1 MHPAAIGPF
10 QIERELGRGGMGEV
24 YLARDTRLDRQVAI
38 KALPAH
44 LSQDPDRLAR
54 FQREAK
60 VLASLNHPGIGA
72 IYGLEEAEGHQYLIL
87 EYVEGETLA
96 DRLAKGPIP
105 VDESLS
111 LAKQIAEALEV
122 AHEKGII
129 HRDLKPGNVM
139 VTPDGVLKVLDFG
152 LARTGD
158 GAPSTT
164 KAPAPADSQTV
175 TSPARFANSPTI
187 PGVIMGTAGYMSPEQ
202 ARGKPVDKRS
212 DIFSFGCVLYEM
224 LTGTMPF
231 RGETVADSIGAT
243 LHKES
248 DFKLLPART
257 PRRVREL
264 LTNCLAK
271 DRNSRLRDI
280 GDARLELERAVT
292 EPREEL
298 RDTGA
303 MRPWW
308 RSAGVLATA
317 SLLAVAAVAVSWI
330 LRPQS
335 DGTSGTPTGRGIVRT
350 AIMPPKGLTYRV
362 GTGSVAL
369 SPDGSRIAITLR
381 PRDGVTGRELYVR
394 ELSQLEFRKL
404 ANTAGAAFPFWSPD
418 GKSIAFFA
426 DGKLKRIDLADG
438 IVRVICDAPGGRG
451 GSWGTQSTIVF
462 APSGTGGLWRV
473 GDSGGTPIQITTPK
487 TADEPH
493 RMPHMLPDGE
503 RFLFYIF
510 GKDAP
515 GIYAFDPD
523 KKEPKFVMAAQ
534 SEARFVE
541 PGLIAFV
548 RDSNLMVQPFDPRSL
563 ELSGIAR
570 PIAADVHQNSARHF
584 NNVGLTAGGTLVYHP
599 LLPARRFRLEWVSRD
614 GVATPIA
621 IPPVAMSPLN
631 AALTLSPDGRRAVT
645 AVLSDDVKSSLV
657 MLDLERGTQVPI
669 GDPRW
674 FGADV
679 PLWSADTQSVLCSAQ
694 YVGRLGIWSI
704 PLTSGGPPRELF
716 SQPGF
721 DLFPARVS
729 PDGRTLMYMQFDRER
744 IVSDIMSLS
753 LAQDGQPT
761 PLLADSEKRESN
773 PRVSPSGHALAYLDI
788 TQAFGVGK
796 LKIVSFPSIS
806 APLTVS
812 VTDSTSSFG
821 WLGENEIAW
830 LDTSR
835 RLWSA
840 TITAKDGTLDAS
852 VPRPLFGGQLLE
864 PSAQIVAID
873 TPRERFLKIVEDEP
887 EEEPGLIF
895 VSDWRQDGGQTSP
908 ARHER

>member
-1 MHPAAIGPF
+1 MQPAAIGPYKV
-10 QIERELGRGGMGEV
+10 ERELGRGGMGEV
-24 YLARDTRLDRQVAI
+24 YLARDTRLDRHVAI
-38 KALPAH
+38 KAMPAH
-44 LSQDPDRLAR
+44 LAQDPDRLAR

-72 IYGLEEAEGHQYLIL
+72 IYGLEEATGHQYLVL

-105 VDESLS
+105 VDEALPM
-111 LAKQIAEALEV
+111 ARQIAEALEV
-122 AHEKGII
+122 AHEKGVI

-139 VTPDGVLKVLDFG
+139 VTPDGVVKVLDFG

-164 KAPAPADSQTV
+164 KAPAPADSQAV

-248 DFKLLPART
+248 DFTLLPART

-264 LTNCLAK
+264 LTDCLAK

-330 LRPQS
+330 LRFQS
-335 DGTSGTPTGRGIVRT
+335 DGTSGTPTGRDVVRT
-350 AIMPPKGLTYRV
+350 AIMPPKGMTYRIGV
-362 GTGSVAL
+362 GSVAL
-369 SPDGSRIAITLR
+369 SPDGSRIAIALR
-381 PRDGVTGRELYVR
+381 PRDATTDRYLYMREI
-394 ELSQLEFRKL
+394 SQLEFRKL
-404 ANTAGAAFPFWSPD
+404 AGTEGAAFPFWSPD

-438 IVRVICDAPGGRG
+438 IVRVLCDAPGGRG
-451 GSWGTQSTIVF
+451 GSWGSKGTIVF
-462 APSGTGGLWRV
+462 APSSTGGLWRV

-487 TADEPH
+487 SVDEPH

-523 KKEPKFVMAAQ
+523 KKESKFVMGAE

-570 PIAADVHQNSARHF
+570 PIAAGVHQNSALHF
-584 NNVGLTAGGTLVYHP
+584 NNIGLAAGGILVYQP
-599 LLPARRFRLEWVSRD
+599 LLPARRFRLEWVNRN
-614 GVATPIA
+614 GVAMPIA
-621 IPPVAMSPLN
+621 VPPVAMVPAST
-631 AALTLSPDGRRAVT
+631 ALTLAPDGRRAVAT
-645 AVLSDDVKSSLV
+645 VRSNDAKVSLL

-669 GDPRW
+669 GDPTW
-674 FGADV
+674 FGAGV
-679 PLWSADTQSVLCSAQ
+679 PLWSADAQSVLCSAQ
-694 YVGRLGIWSI
+694 YVGRAGIWSI
-704 PLTSGGPPRELF
+704 PLASGGAPRELL

-721 DLFPARVS
+721 DLFPACIS
-729 PDGRTLMYMQFDRER
+729 PDGTTLMYNQIDRER
-744 IVSDIMSLS
+744 VVSDIMSLS
-753 LAQDGQPT
+753 LEQEGPPT
-761 PLLADSEKRESN
+761 PFLADPVKRESD
-773 PRVSPSGHALAYLDI
+773 PRVSPSGRVLAYLDN
-788 TQAFGVGK
+788 TQGFGIGK
-796 LKIVSFPSIS
+796 LKIVSFPSMS
-806 APLTVS
+806 APVTVS
-812 VTDSTSSFG
+812 VTDSTSAFG
-821 WLGENEIAW
+821 WLGENELAW

-835 RLWSA
+835 RAWSA
-840 TITAKDGTLDAS
+840 TITTKDGSLDAS
-852 VPRPLFGGQLLE
+852 VPTPLLGGQLLE
-864 PSAQIVAID
+864 PTAQIVAID
-873 TPRERFLKIVEDEP
+873 TSRERFLKIVEDEP